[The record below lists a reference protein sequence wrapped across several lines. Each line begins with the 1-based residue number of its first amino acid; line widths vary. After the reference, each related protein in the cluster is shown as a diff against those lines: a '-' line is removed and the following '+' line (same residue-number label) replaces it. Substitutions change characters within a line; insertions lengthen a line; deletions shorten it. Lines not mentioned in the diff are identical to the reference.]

1 MVINLFKIR
10 NKKPNPIFIGNL
22 YIGGRMSLNIDDDIY
37 FQNIDTLLYM
47 KNNNIINLQ
56 KVTDVKETP
65 KETEVDISTSDTKPK
80 RGKKTKNKTKETN

>member
-47 KNNNIINLQ
+47 KNNDII
-56 KVTDVKETP
+56 KISEIKVKEVP
-65 KETEVDISTSDTKPK
+65 KETEVDISTSDTKTK
-80 RGKKTKNKTKETN
+80 RGRKTKNKTKENN